1 MTIAGGIVLIMIGA
15 ILTWA
20 VEFDIAGFDINI
32 VGLILMLGGLAW
44 LLFAIYRLRIARRA
58 VAPTTTVVE
67 EPVAQRHVYEEPV
80 AQRRV
85 YEERRYDDP
94 PVV

>member
-1 MTIAGGIVLIMIGA
+1 MTIAGGIILIMLGA

-32 VGLILMLGGLAW
+32 VGVILMLGGLAW
-44 LLFAIYRLRIARRA
+44 LLFAIYRLSVARRA
-58 VAPTTTVVE
+58 VETPTTTVVE
-67 EPVAQRHVYEEPV
+67 DPVTH
-80 AQRRV
+80 RRV
-85 YEERRYDDP
+85 YEERHYNDP